1 MEEKELNI
9 LLDEVKKIAVAAGE
23 AILKVSSDDA
33 DVSIKTDGSP
43 LTRADMASQKVIQS
57 RIEGLEP
64 VFPVVSEEGNPEKA
78 SQGELARYWLI
89 DPLDGTKE
97 FIKGIGEYTVNIA
110 LVEGGVPVL
119 GVIYIPVAGTL
130 YYAGEGLGAWK
141 VEKDK
146 EPCIIH
152 CSEAGQ
158 PKTAVVSRSHLSV
171 ETEEFLLRLG
181 VSNTI
186 KHGSSLKMCAVA
198 EGSAD
203 IYPRFGPTCL
213 WDTAAGTAIARQ
225 AGCAVVDLEGK
236 ELRYETARGLKHFGF
251 MVYPVKLS
259 SIVSKH
265 STPEVKD
272 V

>member
-1 MEEKELNI
+1 MEEKELKR
-9 LLDEVKKIAVAAGE
+9 LLDELKEIAIAAGE

-64 VFPVVSEEGNPEKA
+64 VFPVVSEEGNPEEA
-78 SQGELARYWLI
+78 SKGKLARYWLI

-110 LVEGGVPVL
+110 LVKNGIPVL

-146 EPCIIH
+146 EPYIIH
-152 CSEAGQ
+152 CSEAEQ
-158 PKTAVVSRSHLSV
+158 PEIAVVSRSHLSV

-181 VSNTI
+181 VSNII
-186 KHGSSLKMCAVA
+186 KHGSSLKMCAIA

-236 ELRYETARGLKHFGF
+236 ELRYETPRGLKHFGF
-251 MVYPVKLS
+251 MVYPAKLEGFVK
-259 SIVSKH
+259 KH
-265 STPEVKD
+265 IKPDENGG
-272 V
+272 